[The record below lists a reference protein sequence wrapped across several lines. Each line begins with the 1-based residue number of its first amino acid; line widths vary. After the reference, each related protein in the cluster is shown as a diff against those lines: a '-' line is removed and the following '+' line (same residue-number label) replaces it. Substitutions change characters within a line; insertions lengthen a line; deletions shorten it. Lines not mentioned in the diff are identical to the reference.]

1 MTVQLIINGFVLG
14 AEIALMAIGFTL
26 IFGILRIVN
35 FWHGEAYMLGAVLVF
50 FLAMNAGIGYPWA
63 LLIALAA
70 VGALGWSSDKLIF
83 RRFHGNL
90 VSGAVA
96 AIAISL
102 GLQNIMW
109 YVFGPRPRS
118 IPSVIGGTT
127 EIFGATVSNERL
139 LIVGVSISV
148 ILALAWFI
156 SSTRLGKAM
165 RAVQQDS
172 EAALTM
178 GISVSRI
185 CALTFGMATA
195 LAALA
200 GGLVA
205 PVYSIS
211 PAMGLGPLMLAFIV
225 VVMGG
230 LGSIMGAFIASFVV
244 GFLQSFTVAYWG
256 AEFSLAVSF
265 GLAMLILMVRPRGL
279 LGHD

>member
-1 MTVQLIINGFVLG
+1 MTVQLILNGFVLG

-35 FWHGEAYMLGAVLVF
+35 VWHGEAYMLGAVLVF

-90 VSGAVA
+90 VGGAVA

-118 IPSVIGGTT
+118 LPSVIGGTT
-127 EIFGATVSNERL
+127 EISVDVR
-139 LIVGVSISV
+139 V
-148 ILALAWFI
+148 ILALSWFI
-156 SSTRLGKAM
+156 SSTKLGKAM

-172 EAALTM
+172 EAALTL

-200 GGLVA
+200 GALVA

-225 VVMGG
+225 VVVGG
-230 LGSIMGAFIASFVV
+230 LGSIMGAFIASFII

-265 GLAMLILMVRPRGL
+265 GLAMLVLIVRPRGL
-279 LGHD
+279 WGHD

>member
-35 FWHGEAYMLGAVLVF
+35 FWHGEAFMLGAVFVF

-63 LLIALAA
+63 LLIAVAA
-70 VGALGWSSDKLIF
+70 VGALGWGSDKLVF

-90 VSGAVA
+90 VGGAVA

-127 EIFGATVSNERL
+127 EIFGATISNERL
-139 LIVGVSISV
+139 LIVGVSFSV

-156 SSTRLGKAM
+156 SSTKLGKAM

-172 EAALTM
+172 EAALTL

-200 GGLVA
+200 GALVA
-205 PVYSIS
+205 PVYSIN

-230 LGSIMGAFIASFVV
+230 LGSIMGAFIASFAV

>member
-1 MTVQLIINGFVLG
+1 
-14 AEIALMAIGFTL
+14 
-26 IFGILRIVN
+26 
-35 FWHGEAYMLGAVLVF
+35 
-50 FLAMNAGIGYPWA
+50 MNAGIGYPWA

-90 VSGAVA
+90 VGGAVA

-109 YVFGPRPRS
+109 YAFGPRPRG

-127 EIFGATVSNERL
+127 DIFGATVSNERL

-156 SSTRLGKAM
+156 SSTKLGKAM

-205 PVYSIS
+205 PVYSIN